1 MSAETSV
8 RVGLEMDVETV
19 EMEDGL
25 LEVGAV
31 SELTKGSFF
40 GGAADNGGNSWRVG

>member
-8 RVGLEMDVETV
+8 RVGREMDVETV
-19 EMEDGL
+19 EMDDGL

-31 SELTKGSFF
+31 SEMTKGSFL
-40 GGAADNGGNSWRVG
+40 GSLTDTSGASFRVA

>member
-1 MSAETSV
+1 MSAETSI
-8 RVGLEMDVETV
+8 RVGLEMDSETV

-31 SELTKGSFF
+31 SEMTKGSFL
-40 GGAADNGGNSWRVG
+40 GSLSDTSGASFRVS